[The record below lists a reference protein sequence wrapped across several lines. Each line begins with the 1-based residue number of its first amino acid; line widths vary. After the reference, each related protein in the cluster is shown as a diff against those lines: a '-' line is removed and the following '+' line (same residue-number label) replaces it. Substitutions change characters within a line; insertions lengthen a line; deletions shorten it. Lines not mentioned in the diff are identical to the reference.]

1 MKESMKRILPLAFL
15 FALLCAPGCR
25 AAEDELRGV
34 WISSVLNL
42 DYPSSPGLTQ
52 QQMQGEIDA
61 ILDTME
67 GAGLNAAFF
76 QVRPCADS
84 LYPSKLFPYSAY
96 LTGAQGQ
103 SPDGRFDPL
112 AYLVRQ
118 AHKRDIQVHA
128 WLNPYRVTQN
138 SPGSLEAGLQQL
150 ADWHPA
156 RQDPSLVRL
165 WGGNLYFDPGLPAV
179 RDLVV
184 AGAREIAEN
193 YQVDG
198 IHLDDYFYPGKD
210 FDDAATFSQYGGGL
224 SLEDFRRQSVDQ
236 LIEALSAA
244 VHQAR
249 PTAQF
254 GVSPF
259 GIWANASSLEGGSDT
274 SGAQSYFD
282 MYADTR
288 KWVRQGWLDYI
299 SPQLY
304 WYSGQPDADFT
315 KLLSW
320 WCDTVSGTNCRLI
333 PGLAAYKAMDAD
345 TASPWCGTRE
355 IESQLSQ
362 LAANPSDGG
371 CIFFRYGTLR
381 DTPALL
387 QAVSKEADPPS
398 PQAPSGKLAVARPD
412 DQIRTPLDATYFC
425 GTSDASQPLTINGQ
439 RVATRA
445 SDGSWGVLLPL
456 QRGLNTF
463 IIENGGDKIQR
474 RILRFEPT
482 VSQGAGWPSGDTYL
496 PQGEQAPLF
505 LEGRPGAS
513 ACALFCDTLI
523 PLSPVENGYGA
534 ELPLPGGSRDQV
546 TAYGSP
552 LYITERQGFVSV
564 TLAPGGVYQIGKS
577 VGLTYQVKTD
587 LCDLFPQPDA
597 SLGSSD
603 VLRAGMQ
610 GPAQRVENGYVLAQG
625 AGYLRLS
632 DVTLRAGS
640 GAPIEVLPAGGEVTD
655 DEARIRF
662 SSSESLSAL
671 CHYDSG
677 AFTVTFPGASSKFP
691 LSGDLF
697 ATASTQID
705 GDSLLYTFTLKDF
718 TPSGWYFERTKNG
731 AELVIRRKAQ
741 PEKQLEGVTILLD
754 AGHGGQQTGA
764 TGCDPAQPEK
774 QVNLRMADSLAE
786 KLKQHGAKVKLTR
799 EKDSTITLQE
809 RYRQSFE
816 TMPDLFLSL
825 HCNSA
830 PDDAD
835 LTTYTGVTTY
845 CSGSLA
851 QPLAQAL
858 AEAAQNTGRA
868 ANPAI
873 DDSRLYLCR
882 QNHTTAIL
890 LENGYLPN
898 PFEFTSITSDE
909 GIDQLTDALAQAIL
923 DYYGAQ

>member
-1 MKESMKRILPLAFL
+1 MKESLKRAWPLFL
-15 FALLCAPGCR
+15 LLCLLCAPGCR
-25 AAEDELRGV
+25 AAEDEMRGV

-42 DYPSSPGLTQ
+42 DYPSAPGLAQ
-52 QQMQGEIDA
+52 KQLAGEIDS

-67 GAGLNAAFF
+67 AAGLNAAFF

-84 LYPSKLFPYSAY
+84 LYPSKIFPYSAY
-96 LTGAQGQ
+96 LTGEQGR

-112 AYLVRQ
+112 AYLVEQ
-118 AHKRDIQVHA
+118 AHARGIQVHA

-210 FDDAATFSQYGGGL
+210 FDDSATYAQYGGGL
-224 SLEDFRRQSVDQ
+224 PLDDFRRQSVNQ
-236 LIEALSAA
+236 LIEALSQA
-244 VHQAR
+244 VHETR
-249 PTAQF
+249 PQVQF

-259 GIWANASSLEGGSDT
+259 GIWANAASLEGGSDT

-288 KWVRQGWLDYI
+288 LWVRQGWLDYI
-299 SPQLY
+299 APQLY

-315 KLLSW
+315 KLLAW
-320 WCDTVSGTNCRLI
+320 WCGTVSGTNCRLI

-355 IESQLSQ
+355 IESQLAQ
-362 LAANPSDGG
+362 LAAEPADGG

-387 QAVSKEADPPS
+387 QAVSAAPGGA
-398 PQAPSGKLAVARPD
+398 APSAPTGKLSVARPE
-412 DQIRTPLDATYFC
+412 DQIRTALDAYYFC
-425 GTSDASQPLTINGQ
+425 GTSDAAQPLTINGQ
-439 RVATRA
+439 RVSTRA
-445 SDGSWGVLLPL
+445 ADGSWGVLLPL
-456 QRGLNTF
+456 QPGLNTF
-463 IIENGGDKIQR
+463 VIENGGDTVER
-474 RILRFEPT
+474 RILQCQPT
-482 VSQGAGWPSGDTYL
+482 VSQGAGWPGGDTYL
-496 PQGEQAPLF
+496 PQGEAAQLF
-505 LEGRPGAS
+505 LEGRAGAQ
-513 ACALFCDTLI
+513 ACALFCGTLT
-523 PLSPVENGYGA
+523 PLSPVEGGYGA
-534 ELPLPGGSRDQV
+534 AFPLPGGARDQV
-546 TAYGSP
+546 TAYGAP
-552 LYITERQGFVSV
+552 LYVTQRHGFVSV
-564 TLAPGGVYQIGKS
+564 TLAQGSVYQIGRS
-577 VGLTYQVKTD
+577 VALRYQVETD

-597 SLGSSD
+597 AQGSSD
-603 VLRAGMQ
+603 VLRAGMR
-610 GPAQRVENGYVLAQG
+610 GPAQRVENGYVLAG
-625 AGYLRLS
+625 DAGYLRLS
-632 DVTLRAGS
+632 DVTLHADGGDR
-640 GAPIEVLPAGGEVTD
+640 PEVLPAGGEVTEQ
-655 DEARIRF
+655 EARIHF
-662 SSSESLSAL
+662 SSTESLSAL
-671 CHYDSG
+671 CRYEGG

-697 ATASTQID
+697 GTTSTHID
-705 GDSLLYTFTLKDF
+705 GNSLLYTFTLKDF
-718 TPSGWYFERTKNG
+718 TPAGWYFEPTKRG
-731 AELVIRRKAQ
+731 AELVIRRKVQ
-741 PEKQLEGVTILLD
+741 PVEQLEGVTILLD

-764 TGCDPAQPEK
+764 TGCDPEQPEK
-774 QVNLRMADSLAE
+774 QVNLRMAETLAQ
-786 KLKQHGAKVKLTR
+786 KLEQHGATVKLTR
-799 EKDSTITLQE
+799 GKDSTVPLQD

-845 CSGSLA
+845 CSGALA

-858 AEAAQNTGRA
+858 AEAAQNTGRM
-868 ANPAI
+868 ANPAV

-898 PFEFTSITSDE
+898 PFEFTAITSDD
-909 GIDQLTDALAQAIL
+909 GIDRLTDALANAIL
-923 DYYGAQ
+923 EYYGAQ